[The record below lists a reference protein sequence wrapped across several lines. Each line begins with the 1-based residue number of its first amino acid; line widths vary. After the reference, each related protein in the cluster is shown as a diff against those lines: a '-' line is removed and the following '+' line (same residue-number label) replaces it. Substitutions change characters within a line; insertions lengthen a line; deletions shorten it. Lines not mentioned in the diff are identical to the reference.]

1 MTKPL
6 PVPLEDIASIIAH
19 CLGGHWADYIC
30 RRRVINLI
38 ISPDRI
44 EYWQQARLGW
54 VGCEYY
60 TGRHINGIDFIE
72 VRGARVRP
80 RSRPK
85 DFLIF
90 DLKDGRTALWPR
102 VP

>member
-1 MTKPL
+1 MDRSL
-6 PVPLEDIASIIAH
+6 PIPIEDIASVIAQCH
-19 CLGGHWADYIC
+19 GGHWAEYIYG
-30 RRRVINLI
+30 RRVVDLV

-44 EYWQQARLGW
+44 EYWQQARLSW
-54 VGCEYY
+54 IAYQSCI
-60 TGRHINGIDFIE
+60 GRNINDIDFMD
-72 VRGARVRP
+72 VRGARVRV